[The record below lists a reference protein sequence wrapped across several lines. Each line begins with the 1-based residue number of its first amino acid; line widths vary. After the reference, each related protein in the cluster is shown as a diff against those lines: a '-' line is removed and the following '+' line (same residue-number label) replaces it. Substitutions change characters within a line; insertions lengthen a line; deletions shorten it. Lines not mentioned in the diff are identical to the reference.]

1 MASQPLSDEQR
12 EHLRSVV
19 LDLAGA
25 QGFDGW
31 HITDVT
37 GKTGISSRTL
47 YKYYPSKE
55 YLLLDAMIRTAGRVL
70 EQSGGRGAGRTPR
83 SRVLRTLT
91 PLTEMLVASPTRG
104 RAMVRALTCGQDAV
118 APMLQS
124 FNDSMHM
131 VVARALAGGEPGDPQ
146 WATAEVVQQ
155 VWFAS
160 MVSWASDL
168 TGPEHIEE
176 SLVRALRLLG
186 VNG

>member
-1 MASQPLSDEQR
+1 MASQPLSDDQR

-25 QGFDGW
+25 HGFDGW
-31 HITDVT
+31 RISDVT
-37 GKTGISSRTL
+37 AKTGISSRTL

-55 YLLLDAMIRTAGRVL
+55 YLLLDAMIYSAGRLL
-70 EQSGGRGAGRTPR
+70 EQSDGRGTGRTPR
-83 SRVLRTLT
+83 SRVLRTLN
-91 PLTEMLVASPTRG
+91 PLGEMLVASPTRG
-104 RAMVRALTCGQDAV
+104 RAMVRALTCGQEAV

-124 FNDSMHM
+124 FNERMHM

-146 WATAEVVQQ
+146 WAAAEVIQQ

-160 MVSWASDL
+160 VVSWASGI
-168 TGPEHIEE
+168 TGADYIDE

>member
-1 MASQPLSDEQR
+1 
-12 EHLRSVV
+12 
-19 LDLAGA
+19 
-25 QGFDGW
+25 
-31 HITDVT
+31 
-37 GKTGISSRTL
+37 
-47 YKYYPSKE
+47 
-55 YLLLDAMIRTAGRVL
+55 MIRTAGRVL